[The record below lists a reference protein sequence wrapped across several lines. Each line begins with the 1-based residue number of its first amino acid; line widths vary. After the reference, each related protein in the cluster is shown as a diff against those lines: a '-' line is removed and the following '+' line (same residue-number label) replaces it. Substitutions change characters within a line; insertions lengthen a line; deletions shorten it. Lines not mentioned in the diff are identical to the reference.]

1 MENLS
6 LGRFVQLAKRSTN
19 DLINVPG
26 YFMKLNYL
34 TKQISALGRWLT
46 TALLS
51 LAAIAFF
58 WQGAFLLNNAAMANP
73 VTNFVVAADL
83 GDKVQDKTRDDAG
96 RAKGFIRDTADKVES
111 TAKKNAAKVDN
122 ATDGNN
128 SIGNKA
134 QRDAGRIQ
142 ERAERD
148 AGRTEKAVDNTKNAI
163 EQAVD
168 NVKDAFSK

>member
-1 MENLS
+1 
-6 LGRFVQLAKRSTN
+6 
-19 DLINVPG
+19 
-26 YFMKLNYL
+26 MKLNYL

-51 LAAIAFF
+51 LAALAFF

-73 VTNFVVAADL
+73 TTSFVVAADL
-83 GDKVQDKTRDDAG
+83 GDRVQDKASEDAG
-96 RAKGFIRDTADKVES
+96 RAKGFIRDTADKVER
-111 TAKKNAAKVDN
+111 TAKKNAAKVDD

-148 AGRTEKAVDNTKNAI
+148 ASRTEKAVDDTKNVI
-163 EQAVD
+163 ERAVD
-168 NVKDAFSK
+168 NVKDAFGK